1 MAYFPF
7 MIEVENARI
16 LIAGGG
22 RSALWKVKALSGF
35 GADLVVAA
43 PSVLPELRERER
55 AGEIRILLQ
64 PYRPDL
70 LEDTVFVVAATGDPE
85 KNRSIAAD
93 CGARGI
99 PCNAVDDPAHSD
111 FIFPAVLRRENYTLA
126 VSTDGKSPLMA
137 RKIKERA
144 AEALPE
150 EFDRATG
157 ALGDMRARVLREEKD
172 PGKRMRIFEAAAQR
186 LLAGECSGADAGEG
200 SRTDAGEKAENT
212 AAKDK

>member
-7 MIEVENARI
+7 MIEIEDARI

-43 PSVLPELRERER
+43 PSVLPELRKREQT
-55 AGEIRILLQ
+55 GEIRILAQ
-64 PYRPDL
+64 PYSPDL
-70 LEDTVFVVAATGDPE
+70 LEGTACVVAATGDPE
-85 KNRSIAAD
+85 QNRKIAVD

-150 EFDRATG
+150 AFDQATG
-157 ALGDMRARVLREEKD
+157 ALGEMRPGVFRDEPD
-172 PGKRMRIFEAAAQR
+172 PKKRMQIFEKAAER
-186 LLAGECSGADAGEG
+186 LLSGEQ
-200 SRTDAGEKAENT
+200 TENR
-212 AAKDK
+212 AKDE

>member
-1 MAYFPF
+1 
-7 MIEVENARI
+7 
-16 LIAGGG
+16 
-22 RSALWKVKALSGF
+22 
-35 GADLVVAA
+35 
-43 PSVLPELRERER
+43 
-55 AGEIRILLQ
+55 
-64 PYRPDL
+64 
-70 LEDTVFVVAATGDPE
+70 
-85 KNRSIAAD
+85 
-93 CGARGI
+93 
-99 PCNAVDDPAHSD
+99 
-111 FIFPAVLRRENYTLA
+111 
-126 VSTDGKSPLMA
+126 MA

-186 LLAGECSGADAGEG
+186 FLAGECSGADAGEG